1 MLEIVYEDNHLLVT
15 VKPPNMLTQSDSTG
29 DLCLHDACKAYIKD
43 KYQKPGEVYLGL
55 VHRLDRPVGGL
66 VAFARTSKAAARLS
80 EQLRSHHMERE
91 YLAVVE
97 GCNLPDEA
105 SLQHWLEKDE
115 ATGNVHPVKAGKA
128 GAQEALLRYR
138 VLARFSQ
145 DDTALVHVRLQTG
158 RKHQIRVQLCASG
171 HPIVNDMRYGKGVRG
186 ENIALWGAVLR
197 FDHPTRKEPLCFVS
211 KPAGSAYLPFETA
224 IDAFLGSIQTT
235 PNQ

>member
-1 MLEIVYEDNHLLVT
+1 MPEIIYEDNHLLVT

-91 YLAVVE
+91 YLAVVQ
-97 GCNLPDEA
+97 GCDVPQEA
-105 SLQHWLEKDE
+105 SLHHWLEKDE
-115 ATGNVHPVKAGKA
+115 ATGNVHPVKAGKS
-128 GAQEALLRYR
+128 GAQEARLSYR
-138 VLARFSQ
+138 VLDRSPEN
-145 DDTALVHVRLQTG
+145 DTALVHVRLQTG
-158 RKHQIRVQLCASG
+158 RKHQIRVQLSALG
-171 HPIVNDMRYGKGVRG
+171 HPIVHDMRYGQGVRG

-197 FDHPTRKEPLCFVS
+197 FDHPTKKEPQCFVS
-211 KPAGSAYLPFETA
+211 KPVGSAYQPYEKT
-224 IDAFLGSIQTT
+224 IDAFLSSIQTT
-235 PNQ
+235 SNS